1 MTFDGGPPMPGMIR
15 SPKTKP
21 ATPETRERRLQ
32 IAYLKRCGLP
42 IRQVAIQKVGCARF
56 GGDKGRPVY
65 FGQKGMSDL
74 RADLVGTPV
83 QVYVEVKAPGRLE
96 PCGKAE
102 REHYAEQHAYLAAK
116 RADGHVALM
125 ADNVF
130 LIWAALL
137 GAGFQVRNPWQCMRS
152 MLYSAGL
159 RPDPTGTVAA

>member
-1 MTFDGGPPMPGMIR
+1 MTFDGGPPLGGFCA
-15 SPKTKP
+15 PKRKTQP
-21 ATPETRERRLQ
+21 TPETKERRLQ

-42 IRQVAIQKVGCARF
+42 VRQVAVQKVGCAQF
-56 GGDKGRPVY
+56 GKRPVY

-83 QVYVEVKAPGRLE
+83 QIYVEVKAPGRME

-102 REHYAEQHAYLAAK
+102 REHYAEQLAYLAAK

-125 ADNVF
+125 ADSVF
-130 LIWAALL
+130 LIWAALV

-152 MLYSAGL
+152 MLYAAGL